1 MSPVINHCPRKKRE
15 INGDVVFYGVLEVNV
30 CFFPGENE
38 RHKTE
43 DEPQDNVWK
52 RERDWALGPLQD
64 GDEWKR
70 ASIIGSQTPPG
81 NSERIYRP
89 WHFSCPWTCYLQ
101 IRRSIAG
108 WNTTWREDLMIP
120 THTHTHTGHIF
131 LAPLSYVNTWGKH
144 KLRHAPG
151 FNFPTKNQVVFFFV
165 YKLLIMLMCI
175 PHRPPLNRSRR
186 PNVKRQNLC
195 LCTSD
200 GDERDVRFNL

>member
-1 MSPVINHCPRKKRE
+1 MTLSVLKEAGFIHTGSTQFCKKKKKKKSLQGKVLLQVSPVINHCPRKKRE

-120 THTHTHTGHIF
+120 THTHTHRPHFSCPI
-131 LAPLSYVNTWGKH
+131 
-144 KLRHAPG
+144 KLRKYLRE
-151 FNFPTKNQVVFFFV
+151 TQVEA
-165 YKLLIMLMCI
+165 C
-175 PHRPPLNRSRR
+175 P
-186 PNVKRQNLC
+186 
-195 LCTSD
+195 
-200 GDERDVRFNL
+200 RF